1 MAIGNIA
8 DQTRFLKKE
17 LRTIIEDTAA
27 DQEKKFEE
35 RFSKL
40 ERKLHIVAKGTD
52 GAIQAIQQQLASDKA
67 DSKVWRQELEQKF
80 AKVVMKLGDA
90 PAPPAASG
98 NVIQKGPA
106 K

>member
-52 GAIQAIQQQLASDKA
+52 GAIQPSNSNWLLTKQ
-67 DSKVWRQELEQKF
+67 
-80 AKVVMKLGDA
+80 
-90 PAPPAASG
+90 
-98 NVIQKGPA
+98 IQKSGGRRWSRSFEGGDETRRCA
-106 K
+106 SSTSCVR